1 MMRKGKGE
9 TPRSR
14 VHRAVV
20 IDDARPEIGERQLP
34 RESAQANGG
43 SMIYSRRERLRARRF
58 GLPEDLGQHVD
69 RLRKKRARVSA
80 FPIVQM
86 SSTRVVPSRL
96 RRSR

>member
-9 TPRSR
+9 TYRSK

-43 SMIYSRRERLRARRF
+43 SMIYSRR
-58 GLPEDLGQHVD
+58 
-69 RLRKKRARVSA
+69 
-80 FPIVQM
+80 
-86 SSTRVVPSRL
+86 
-96 RRSR
+96 